1 MSCNV
6 VDAGMGRAV
15 GGSEYTWCRAVP
27 GGTGIAVLAFLL
39 SKPPLPSSLET
50 ALHKLQNTHPIL
62 NSTLHFNSTASSFSF
77 LSSSDRTIPFLKVQ
91 SFDLS
96 ATSTL
101 LLPHHDPPV
110 SPFQQILEHQLNHSS
125 WNHHHHS
132 QHTNVP
138 VLFASI
144 YALPDK
150 TWAVLLRLHV
160 AACDRTTAASL
171 LRELLPLTMDEKE
184 GSGEGRKKKKET
196 SSSNLSLAME
206 DLMPSEKGIKKGVWA
221 RGMDMLA
228 YSLNSFRLTNLNF
241 EDTKGRRCS
250 QVVRLQLNRTETERV
265 LSGCRKKGIK
275 LCGAL
280 TAAGLMAAHGSKKGG
295 KKYGVV
301 TLVDCRST
309 LHPPLS
315 PHNFGFYHAAILNT
329 HVMKGE
335 EESLWDAAE
344 RAYEAFSNSKKSN
357 KHFSDMADIN
367 LLMRT
372 AMDNPGLTSSSSLRS
387 SIISLFE
394 DTVVDDGDGE
404 MQREVGLE
412 DFMGCASVHGVGP
425 SIAMFDTVR
434 NGCLDC
440 VCVYPSPLHSRKQMQ
455 QFVSTM
461 KGMLVRGGQL
471 YA

>member
-1 MSCNV
+1 MSCEV
-6 VDAGMGRAV
+6 VDAAMGRSV

-39 SKPPLPSSLET
+39 SKPPLLSRLQT

-62 NSTLHFNSTASSFSF
+62 NSTLHFNPNTSSFSF
-77 LSSSDRTIPFLKVQ
+77 LASPTTAFLSVQ

-101 LLPHHDPPV
+101 LVPHHDLPV
-110 SPFQQILEHQLNHSS
+110 SPFQQILEHQLNHIS
-125 WNHHHHS
+125 WNHDHHS
-132 QHTNVP
+132 HTNVP

-144 YALPDK
+144 YALPDES
-150 TWAVLLRLHV
+150 WAVVLRLHV

-171 LRELLPLTMDEKE
+171 LRELRLGLKTEEKE
-184 GSGEGRKKKKET
+184 VGEERKKEKET
-196 SSSNLSLAME
+196 SKLSLAIE
-206 DLMPSEKGIKKGVWA
+206 DLVPSGKGKKGVWT

-228 YSLNSFRLTNLNF
+228 YSLNSLRLTNLRF
-241 EDTKGRRCS
+241 EETKSRRRS
-250 QVVRLQLNRTETERV
+250 QVVRLQLNRNETEGV
-265 LSGCRKKGIK
+265 VNGCRKTGIK
-275 LCGAL
+275 VCGAL
-280 TAAGLMAAHGSKKGG
+280 TAAALMAAHGSKKSG

-329 HVMKGE
+329 HVMKGG
-335 EESLWDAAE
+335 EESLWDVAQ

-357 KHFSDMADIN
+357 KHLSDMADIN

-372 AMDNPGLTSSSSLRS
+372 AMENPSLTSSSSLRT
-387 SIISLFE
+387 SIVSVFE
-394 DTVVDDGDGE
+394 DTVIDDDVDGGGE
-404 MQREVGLE
+404 MRGEVGLE

-425 SIAMFDTVR
+425 SIAVFDTIR

-440 VCVYPSPLHSRKQMQ
+440 VCVYPSPLHSRQQMH

-461 KGMLVRGGQL
+461 KAVLIQAGTL
-471 YA
+471 YE